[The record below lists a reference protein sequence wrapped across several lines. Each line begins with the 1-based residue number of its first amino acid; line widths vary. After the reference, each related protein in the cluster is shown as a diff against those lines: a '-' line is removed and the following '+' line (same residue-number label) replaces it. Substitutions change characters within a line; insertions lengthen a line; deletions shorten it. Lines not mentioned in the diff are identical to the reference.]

1 MSYRK
6 CNPINDIQ
14 KINITKKKKKN
25 NIFFIFEILKS
36 FLKIKKCDQQYV
48 YYTVMYLLYFFLD
61 WHKKNFQC

>member
-36 FLKIKKCDQQYV
+36 FLKIKKCDQQYII
-48 YYTVMYLLYFFLD
+48 L
-61 WHKKNFQC
+61 